1 MLHENIGDY
10 KRNSPM
16 PLLKFVHKID
26 CYSRSKIFKQC
37 SISGM
42 RSEETSCE
50 PLLCLIFFI
59 GTCVKRD
66 TTSKL
71 RSRSMG
77 RSRIFCIFC
86 MKSVELVSCDSDFPG
101 RSCSVCTRKRGKLY
115 VGDKLYGADN
125 PSEGDVWFVYFWS
138 V

>member
-1 MLHENIGDY
+1 
-10 KRNSPM
+10 
-16 PLLKFVHKID
+16 
-26 CYSRSKIFKQC
+26 
-37 SISGM
+37 M

-71 RSRSMG
+71 RSTDFIQKMQKIRLRPWDVVG
-77 RSRIFCIFC
+77 FFCIFC
-86 MKSVELVSCDSDFPG
+86 MKSVELVICDSDFPG
-101 RSCSVCTRKRGKLY
+101 RSCSVCTRKQGKLY